1 MTRRLRAILVAV
13 LVAIS
18 PIHSQGDPAAGVPQV
33 RPVAALLTAV
43 KDADQEQ
50 LKMVF
55 SQKVKQQFDRE
66 GWDKALRTYQDM
78 FKKEFGD
85 YRLQDFSFGF
95 NGDENRGTVSVAH
108 KGRALPGLRVVNETN
123 EWKIDER

>member
-1 MTRRLRAILVAV
+1 MARRLPGILLAV
-13 LVAIS
+13 LAAIS
-18 PIHSQGDPAAGVPQV
+18 PIQSQRDFGAGVPQV

-43 KDADQEQ
+43 KEADEEQ

-95 NGDENRGTVSVAH
+95 NGDDSRGTVSVAH